1 MKLNDKPA
9 RTVMLLILFGV
20 VLNAAVQNLNVVG
33 RALDVLLG
41 VISPL
46 LLGLMLAFLL
56 TIPVNLLE
64 KRLIKPRGKRAL
76 KLQTRMQRPLS
87 ILVSVVLVLAV
98 LVAVSGIIGPQLV
111 EAIGLV
117 LTQLPG
123 WVEQVRA
130 FVLDFVDTQPELVN
144 WVNSLSIDW
153 QGIQENVTAFLK
165 QGLGVAMDSVVSM
178 ATSVFGQATSAAL
191 TFIIALSVV
200 AQKEKLSVQA
210 SNLVRAFCPPVA
222 ARRIIQIAR
231 QTSRAFSAFIT
242 AQVLESCILGALVF
256 LGMTVLRFPHGPL
269 ISAMVAVTGVIP
281 IFGAFFSAI
290 VGALF
295 ILVTHGLARAF
306 WFVIFFVVLQQ
317 LEGNLIYPR
326 VMGSNVG
333 LPALWVLVAIT
344 VGGGALGI
352 VGMLLFVP
360 IFAVV
365 YSLLREAI
373 RARLKKEP
381 KGP

>member
-1 MKLNDKPA
+1 MKLKDKPA

-20 VLNAAVQNLNVVG
+20 VLNAAVQNLDVVG

-98 LVAVSGIIGPQLV
+98 LVAFSGIIGPQLV

-117 LTQLPG
+117 LAQLPG

-130 FVLDFVDTQPELVN
+130 FVLDFVDTQPELVA

-153 QGIQENVTAFLK
+153 QGLQNGVGAFLK
-165 QGLGVAMDSVVSM
+165 QGLGVAMDSVVSV
-178 ATSVFGQATSAAL
+178 ATSVFGRATSAAL

-210 SNLVRAFCPPVA
+210 SNLVRAFCPPAA

-231 QTSRAFSAFIT
+231 QTSRAFSGFIT
-242 AQVLESCILGALVF
+242 AQVLESCILGTLVF
-256 LGMTVLRFPHGPL
+256 LGMTVLRFPHALL

-352 VGMLLFVP
+352 AGMLLFVP

-365 YSLLREAI
+365 YSLLRDAVHN
-373 RARLKKEP
+373 RLGKET

>member
-165 QGLGVAMDSVVSM
+165 QGLGVAMDSVISM
-178 ATSVFGQATSAAL
+178 ATSVFGRATSAAL

-210 SNLVRAFCPPVA
+210 SNLVRAFCPPAA

-231 QTSRAFSAFIT
+231 QTSRAFSGFIT

-373 RARLKKEP
+373 RARLRKEP

>member
-98 LVAVSGIIGPQLV
+98 LVAISGIIGPQLV

-210 SNLVRAFCPPVA
+210 SNLVRAFCPPAA

-373 RARLKKEP
+373 RARLRKEP

>member
-76 KLQTRMQRPLS
+76 KLQNRMQRPLS

-200 AQKEKLSVQA
+200 AQKEQLSVQA
-210 SNLVRAFCPPVA
+210 SNLVRAFCPPAA

-373 RARLKKEP
+373 RARLRKEP

>member
-210 SNLVRAFCPPVA
+210 SNLVRAFCPPAA

-295 ILVTHGLARAF
+295 ILVTHGLTRAF

-373 RARLKKEP
+373 RARLRKEP

>member
-123 WVEQVRA
+123 WVEQVQA

-210 SNLVRAFCPPVA
+210 SNLVRAFCPPAA

-242 AQVLESCILGALVF
+242 AQVLESCHSGRAGVFGYDRAALSPRAPHQRHGGGHRRHSHIRRFF
-256 LGMTVLRFPHGPL
+256 LGHRGGAVHPGHPRPDPGLLVRDLLRG
-269 ISAMVAVTGVIP
+269 AAAVGRQPDLSPGDGQQRGIARP
-281 IFGAFFSAI
+281 
-290 VGALF
+290 VGAGGHHRGRRRPGHRGHAAVRAHLRR
-295 ILVTHGLARAF
+295 GLQPTA
-306 WFVIFFVVLQQ
+306 
-317 LEGNLIYPR
+317 
-326 VMGSNVG
+326 
-333 LPALWVLVAIT
+333 
-344 VGGGALGI
+344 GGHPG
-352 VGMLLFVP
+352 
-360 IFAVV
+360 
-365 YSLLREAI
+365 
-373 RARLKKEP
+373 
-381 KGP
+381 

>member
-210 SNLVRAFCPPVA
+210 SNLVRAFCPPAA

-231 QTSRAFSAFIT
+231 QTSRAFSGFIT

-373 RARLKKEP
+373 RARLRKEP